1 MGDDDEE
8 MMKMEMRKK
17 MEMKKKMRRKIS
29 NPRLL
34 PFFGYCRCI
43 FLMQHL
49 FFFHACLIW
58 SFCNSHF
65 FEPAAPI
72 LSPNFFL
79 ALLCLIS
86 KVERVIYSFCC
97 VISLHLRRSFVAFI
111 C

>member
-1 MGDDDEE
+1 
-8 MMKMEMRKK
+8 MEMRKMRK
-17 MEMKKKMRRKIS
+17 KMKKRKIS

-43 FLMQHL
+43 FLII
-49 FFFHACLIW
+49 FFHACLIW

-79 ALLCLIS
+79 ALLCFDFES
-86 KVERVIYSFCC
+86 
-97 VISLHLRRSFVAFI
+97 
-111 C
+111 